1 MTNKIYFLKPLLLA
15 TLCLMGITTHGQN
28 IALYGQQADAHWPP
42 AAQERQPQ
50 ERQPQERQPQE
61 KQPQEK
67 KVLTFNE
74 YLKNVKNSNIS
85 YLAEK
90 YNVNIADAGVKAAKV
105 FPDPEL
111 SVSYGNNQ
119 NWDLEMGYNV
129 DAELSYTLELGGKR
143 KARIRL
149 AQSEKEMTE
158 ALLEDYFR
166 HLRADATI
174 AYLEAL
180 KQKSL
185 LEIQHSSYQQMASLA
200 RADSIRFKLGDIT
213 EVDALQSRLEAAT
226 MLNDL
231 YESEGELHDAMVQLA
246 LLQGS
251 VDAELPRSI
260 VGDLNYH
267 PRDFDLPAL
276 IIEAQ
281 NRRADLQAALKSNE
295 VSRNNLRLA
304 KANRAIDLGISMGGT
319 YSSIVR
325 NEIAPAPAF
334 KGIMAGVSI
343 PLKFSNANKGEL
355 RAARFAAEQQEKQ
368 YEAVQQQISAE
379 VLQAYH
385 HYMTARR
392 QVEQFNTGLLQEAET
407 IFRKKR
413 YSYERGETSI
423 LEVLNAQRTFN
434 EVQVSYHET
443 LFACAAALVELQRAC
458 GIWDI
463 EMN

>member
-1 MTNKIYFLKPLLLA
+1 MTNKIYFLKLFLAGLSCLLTVA
-15 TLCLMGITTHGQN
+15 
-28 IALYGQQADAHWPP
+28 ADA
-42 AAQERQPQ
+42 
-50 ERQPQERQPQE
+50 QE
-61 KQPQEK
+61 KPIEDK
-67 KVLTFNE
+67 KLLTFTQ
-74 YLKNVKNSNIS
+74 YLENVKNSNIS

-90 YNVNIADAGVKAAKV
+90 YNISIAEAVVKAAKV

-119 NWDLEMGYNV
+119 NWDLQMGYGV

-166 HLRADATI
+166 NLQADATI
-174 AYLEAL
+174 AYFEAL

-185 LEIQHSSYQQMASLA
+185 LEIQQSSYHQMAGLA

-213 EVDALQSRLEAAT
+213 EVDALQSKLEAAT

-231 YESEGELHDAMVQLA
+231 YGSEGELHDALVQLA
-246 LLQGS
+246 VLQGS
-251 VDAELPRSI
+251 MDTELPHSV
-260 VGDLNYH
+260 VGNLGYYQ
-267 PRDFDLPAL
+267 RDFDLPAL
-276 IIEAQ
+276 IVQAQ
-281 NRRADLQAALKSNE
+281 NNRADLQAALKSNE
-295 VSRNNLRLA
+295 VSQNNLRMA
-304 KANRAIDLGISMGGT
+304 KANRAIDLGLSIGGT
-319 YSSIVR
+319 YSSIVK

-334 KGIMAGVSI
+334 KGIMAGISI

-355 RAARFAAEQQEKQ
+355 RAAQFAAQQQEKQ

-379 VLQAYH
+379 VVKAYNQ
-385 HYMTARR
+385 YITARR

-407 IFRKKR
+407 IFQKKK

-423 LEVLNAQRTFN
+423 LEVLNAQRTHN
-434 EVQVSYHET
+434 EVQVSYNET
-443 LFACAAALVELQRAC
+443 LFGCAAALVELERAC

-463 EMN
+463 EMD

>member
-1 MTNKIYFLKPLLLA
+1 MTNKIYLLKPFLWGL
-15 TLCLMGITTHGQN
+15 LCLTAVA
-28 IALYGQQADAHWPP
+28 AL
-42 AAQERQPQ
+42 AQKTYAQD
-50 ERQPQERQPQE
+50 
-61 KQPQEK
+61 KI
-67 KVLTFNE
+67 LTFSE
-74 YLKNVKNSNIS
+74 YLNNVKNSNIS

-90 YNVNIADAGVKAAKV
+90 YNVDIADAAVKAAKV

-111 SVSYGNNQ
+111 SVSYANNQ
-119 NWDLEMGYNV
+119 NWDLQMGYGV

-143 KARIRL
+143 KARIRV

-166 HLRADATI
+166 NLQADATI

-180 KQKSL
+180 KQKAL
-185 LEIQHSSYQQMASLA
+185 LEIQRSSYQQMASLA
-200 RADSIRFKLGDIT
+200 RADSIRFRLGDIT
-213 EVDALQSRLEAAT
+213 EVDALQSRLEAST

-231 YESEGELHDAMVQLA
+231 YESEGELGNALVQLA

-251 VDAELPRSI
+251 MDVELPDSI
-260 VGDLNYH
+260 GGVLAYYERH
-267 PRDFDLPAL
+267 FDLTAL
-276 IIEAQ
+276 IVQAQ
-281 NRRADLQAALKSNE
+281 NNRADLQAALKSNE
-295 VSRNNLRLA
+295 VSQNNLRLA
-304 KANRAIDLGISMGGT
+304 KANRAIDLGISIGGT

-355 RAARFAAEQQEKQ
+355 RVARFAAEQQERQ
-368 YEAVQQQISAE
+368 YEAVQQQISGE
-379 VLQAYH
+379 VMQAYH
-385 HYMTARR
+385 QYMTARR

-407 IFRKKR
+407 IFGKKR

-423 LEVLNAQRTFN
+423 LEVLNAQRTYN
-434 EVQVSYHET
+434 EVQVSYNET
-443 LFACAAALVELQRAC
+443 LFACAAALVELERVC

-463 EMN
+463 EMDS

>member
-1 MTNKIYFLKPLLLA
+1 MTNKIYFLKLFLAVMLCLLA
-15 TLCLMGITTHGQN
+15 VV
-28 IALYGQQADAHWPP
+28 AH
-42 AAQERQPQ
+42 AQEKPT
-50 ERQPQERQPQE
+50 ED
-61 KQPQEK
+61 K
-67 KVLTFNE
+67 KVLTFTQ
-74 YLKNVKNSNIS
+74 YLENVKNSNIS

-90 YNVNIADAGVKAAKV
+90 YNVSIAEAAVKAAKV

-119 NWDLEMGYNV
+119 NWDLQMGYGV

-166 HLRADATI
+166 NLRADATI
-174 AYLEAL
+174 AYFEAL

-185 LEIQHSSYQQMASLA
+185 LEIQQSSYLQMAGLA

-213 EVDALQSRLEAAT
+213 EVDALQSKLEAAT

-231 YESEGELHDAMVQLA
+231 YESVGELHDALVQLA

-251 VDAELPRSI
+251 VDAELPLSV
-260 VGDLNYH
+260 VGNLGYYQ
-267 PRDFDLPAL
+267 RDFDLPAL
-276 IIEAQ
+276 IVEAQ
-281 NRRADLQAALKSNE
+281 NNRADLQAALKSNE
-295 VSRNNLRLA
+295 VSQNNLRLA
-304 KANRAIDLGISMGGT
+304 KANRAIDLGISIGGT
-319 YSSIVR
+319 YSSIVK

-334 KGIMAGVSI
+334 KGVMAGISI

-355 RAARFAAEQQEKQ
+355 RAAQFAAQQQEKQ
-368 YEAVQQQISAE
+368 YEAVQQQIRAE
-379 VLQAYH
+379 VVQAYH
-385 HYMTARR
+385 QYMTARR

-407 IFRKKR
+407 IFQKKK

-423 LEVLNAQRTFN
+423 LEVLNAQRTHN
-434 EVQVSYHET
+434 EVQVSYNET
-443 LFACAAALVELQRAC
+443 LFGCAAALVELERAC

-463 EMN
+463 EMD